1 MEGTALL
8 SKVAQEII
16 KKGVTVAKNK
26 FGEKKVK
33 KAYKE
38 MQKEGFDFQD
48 VVKGKGAF
56 KDFKVKDLEALGK
69 YGAKQERKAK
79 KQKERKQK
87 IKDVTDKVGRVARD
101 VKDIPLS
108 HVVGAGVAAEGGRRV
123 LEKSAGGAVN
133 KRKSIDGIAIKG
145 FTRAKHR

>member
-1 MEGTALL
+1 MALL

-56 KDFKVKDLEALGK
+56 
-69 YGAKQERKAK
+69 
-79 KQKERKQK
+79 
-87 IKDVTDKVGRVARD
+87 
-101 VKDIPLS
+101 
-108 HVVGAGVAAEGGRRV
+108 
-123 LEKSAGGAVN
+123 
-133 KRKSIDGIAIKG
+133 
-145 FTRAKHR
+145 